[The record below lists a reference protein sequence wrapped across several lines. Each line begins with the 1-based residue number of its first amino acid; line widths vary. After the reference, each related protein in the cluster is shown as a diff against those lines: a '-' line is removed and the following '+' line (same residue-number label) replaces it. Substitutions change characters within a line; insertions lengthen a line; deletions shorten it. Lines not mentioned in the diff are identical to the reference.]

1 MCHNARVHTTD
12 PGRLEELRAMAREA
26 RECEDADLDARL
38 SASESEVVELRRRL
52 AIVSLRHDVLEAERD
67 RRAIQRRPT

>member
-12 PGRLEELRAMAREA
+12 PDRLEQLRAMAREA

-38 SASESEVVELRRRL
+38 SAAESDVEADPIAWTGFLRCL
-52 AIVSLRHDVLEAERD
+52 
-67 RRAIQRRPT
+67 

>member
-12 PGRLEELRAMAREA
+12 PDRLEQLRAMARES

-38 SASESEVVELRRRL
+38 SAAESDVVELRRRL
-52 AIVSLRHDVLEAERD
+52 AVASLRHHVLEAERD